1 MEEANDIRSV
11 ADKEKPC
18 PGPGVITFFL
28 LSFAPFPSIELKES
42 VAEFNLASLE
52 IAADSKLA
60 NKTDINNIITATAE
74 DNAETNPS
82 IIYVTKH

>member
-1 MEEANDIRSV
+1 MNNSI
-11 ADKEKPC
+11 
-18 PGPGVITFFL
+18 FFIVL
-28 LSFAPFPSIELKES
+28 RAAPSTELKES